1 MNNFSSYYHHS
12 DYFGLYKKKWIQE
25 TNITRNEIDEMVKRV
40 DSLFDIETLIKKTDL
55 NILAAPFKK

>member
-40 DSLFDIETLIKKTDL
+40 DYLFLLNEKIKKTDL
-55 NILAAPFKK
+55 NIAAAPFKK